1 MIHIIIGVFMRFI
14 LSFSVL
20 LGVILS
26 APFSFAQS
34 PNNVSPSFDCA
45 KATSPM
51 EKKICSNKNYAK
63 YDVVINQLYQK
74 AKLSAFATG
83 PSNQLKQQREWVKGR
98 DTCLKSVGDVDNCL
112 EYSFKERIIELSVA
126 DLFTDFDYSIAQ
138 IEKLQP
144 NSAPFYRAIHEYIS
158 QEQSKDRDT
167 QIVNWLQPYYEKLQK
182 EYEYPASILT
192 DLEINKISDT
202 ISSDKSFGTSIAIL
216 GIALDEQLIMP
227 CTALFKKPELISSM
241 SAYFGS
247 SYDGQ
252 LIRNDCYATLPPLPN
267 LSNLNSKIMKA
278 MPQCEG
284 TIRFAIYRDNS
295 KTLDEIM
302 LAQFDA
308 LLDKDSKSKTIS
320 SDTAKL
326 IKSNNTLYKATIDEL
341 SYYYLQYF
349 PFSEITKSQIGLI
362 LKNYA
367 EDNINGC

>member
-1 MIHIIIGVFMRFI
+1 MIHIFVGVFMRFI
-14 LSFSVL
+14 LSLIVCFSGFL
-20 LGVILS
+20 F

-34 PNNVSPSFDCA
+34 PNNVSPSFDCT
-45 KATSPM
+45 KATSAI

-63 YDVVINQLYQK
+63 YDVVINTLYQK
-74 AKLSAFATG
+74 AKLSAFGTG
-83 PSNQLKQQREWVKGR
+83 PSNQLKQQREWVKDR
-98 DTCLKSVGDVDNCL
+98 DTCLKSIGDVDNCL

-126 DLFTDFDYSIAQ
+126 NLFADFDYSIAQ
-138 IEKLQP
+138 IEKIQP
-144 NSAPFYRAIHEYIS
+144 NSAPFYRAIHEYVT
-158 QEQSKDRDT
+158 QEQSQDRDT
-167 QIVNWLQPYYEKLQK
+167 QIINWLQPYYEKLQND
-182 EYEYPASILT
+182 YEYPAAILT
-192 DLEINKISDT
+192 DSEVNKISDT
-202 ISSDKSFGTSIAIL
+202 ISSDKLFGASIAII

-227 CTALFKKPELISSM
+227 CSALFKKPALISSM

-267 LSNLNSKIMKA
+267 LSNLDSKIMKA

-302 LAQFDA
+302 LAQFDS
-308 LLDKDSKSKTIS
+308 LLDKDAKNKTIS
-320 SDTAKL
+320 SNTAKL
-326 IKSNNTLYKATIDEL
+326 IKSNSALYKATIDEL

-349 PFSEITKSQIGLI
+349 PFSKITKAQIDLI